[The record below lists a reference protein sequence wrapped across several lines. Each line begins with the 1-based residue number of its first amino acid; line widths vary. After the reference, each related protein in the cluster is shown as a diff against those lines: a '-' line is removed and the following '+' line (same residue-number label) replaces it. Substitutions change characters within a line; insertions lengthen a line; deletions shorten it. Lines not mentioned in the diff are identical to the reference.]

1 MTDSIRERVIGLG
14 RAVGASWARGRLR
27 AATSPPASH
36 ERPDV
41 GDAYR
46 MEPRRPGRR
55 DLVQVSLDGRRL
67 EGAMAPTSELLL
79 HLGRAPGPAGR
90 QVEPAPA
97 PAVATLLHGSTSR
110 SARSRPTTRSI
121 CAIATV
127 PYLHPGSA
135 ELAKAAAAEL
145 AAGADVVL
153 LRHHGCVVVG
163 DTPDL
168 ALSRAV
174 NLEAAAEATYRA
186 RLLGDHSAECPPQF
200 LEHVLGEEARGRR
213 YGLRQ

>member
-1 MTDSIRERVIGLG
+1 MGHARRLG
-14 RAVGASWARGRLR
+14 
-27 AATSPPASH
+27 AATS
-36 ERPDV
+36 
-41 GDAYR
+41 
-46 MEPRRPGRR
+46 
-55 DLVQVSLDGRRL
+55 VQVSLDGRRL
-67 EGAMAPTSELLL
+67 EGALAPTSEYSHLAALQARRDVVWSMHL
-79 HLGRAPGPAGR
+79 HRRWQRCYLC
-90 QVEPAPA
+90 
-97 PAVATLLHGSTSR
+97 STSIR
-110 SARSRPTTRSI
+110 TITTDHAFY
-121 CAIATV
+121 CAISRRSLPAS
-127 PYLHPGSA
+127 GIA
-135 ELAKAAAAEL
+135 QLANAAAAGL

-168 ALSRAV
+168 VLSRAV